1 MTDGASIDIIYS
13 RTRVYNIYG
22 ASMSFD
28 DSGSQTLL
36 RYFPSVQRS
45 PENQS
50 EECNTI
56 ESETDEISDPEDITL
71 EPCQPRN
78 EAIKFG
84 AQSRSFQK
92 GWFDKWKWLDWNDSR
107 SCVYCHPWQ

>member
-1 MTDGASIDIIYS
+1 
-13 RTRVYNIYG
+13 
-22 ASMSFD
+22 MSFD

-84 AQSRSFQK
+84 KKFSK
-92 GWFDKWKWLDWNDSR
+92 GLVR
-107 SCVYCHPWQ
+107 QVEVVGLE